1 MDKKESNSVLIG
13 VFIIFGILE
22 RACTEVWCYDYFI
35 ANLVLYS
42 QKVGFLFSNISF
54 LYIYIYRYRAK
65 SSLID
70 KCNREYIIQKDFN
83 LFLGNCL
90 KVYHNAKFSC
100 AKFSSLYLNK
110 LNLA

>member
-42 QKVGFLFSNISF
+42 QKAGFLSSNISF
-54 LYIYIYRYRAK
+54 IYIYIGTEQRA
-65 SSLID
+65 
-70 KCNREYIIQKDFN
+70 
-83 LFLGNCL
+83 
-90 KVYHNAKFSC
+90 A
-100 AKFSSLYLNK
+100 
-110 LNLA
+110 